1 LSSPSDLKVLLTH
14 RALRDVAHIEQY
26 SIEKWGQRVADEYL
40 NSIEEALNQIKGDP
54 ELLKIEPDFHQ
65 SLYFYRVKKHL
76 LVCDY
81 LQNNVVVLTVINTVM
96 DIPERLTELQTT
108 FALEV
113 EILRERLKDRSQA

>member
-1 LSSPSDLKVLLTH
+1 MSSPSDLKVLLTH

-65 SLYFYRVKKHL
+65 SLYFYRFKKHL